1 MTANRQFD
9 SSLYTVALG
18 RDLSAALVPTRPG
31 PPVRVDGV
39 TIGVV
44 KMTESA
50 PHGGEMHP
58 DGDEVLYLIS
68 GCAKVT
74 LETTP
79 VETFQMKPGDG
90 VIVPKGVWHRVEIIE
105 PSQFVFVTPGPGGE
119 HRPLRGAA

>member
-1 MTANRQFD
+1 MTTTRSFD
-9 SSLYTVALG
+9 SQLYTVAFR
-18 RDLSAALVPTRPG
+18 RDLSATLVPTRPG
-31 PPVRVDGV
+31 PPIRVDGL

-44 KMTESA
+44 TMTQSA

-58 DGDEVLYLIS
+58 DGDELLHLIS
-68 GCAKVT
+68 GRARVT

-79 VETFQMKPGDG
+79 VETLEMKPGDG

-119 HRPLRGAA
+119 HRPLRDTG